1 MPAQRQWLP
10 VQASPR
16 HTVGSCSQTA
26 PRGGN
31 PNTISILLTPRVL
44 GETTAQGRAE
54 LPRVTQCLSHS
65 GNTHGCP
72 PGPSPT
78 RRHPKGRVEV
88 R

>member
-44 GETTAQGRAE
+44 GETTAQGRA
-54 LPRVTQCLSHS
+54 
-65 GNTHGCP
+65 
-72 PGPSPT
+72 
-78 RRHPKGRVEV
+78 
-88 R
+88 